1 MLKAGTD
8 AKNAVFVTWTRRLP
22 AYCAASSAVNAR
34 EARSMRHVP
43 GFFLGQAARLK
54 LSGTKFSEAGLNLVI
69 PSRF

>member
-1 MLKAGTD
+1 MAADMLKAGTD

-43 GFFLGQAARLK
+43 GFFLKVVLAISPRSTQVHVIT
-54 LSGTKFSEAGLNLVI
+54 GT
-69 PSRF
+69 